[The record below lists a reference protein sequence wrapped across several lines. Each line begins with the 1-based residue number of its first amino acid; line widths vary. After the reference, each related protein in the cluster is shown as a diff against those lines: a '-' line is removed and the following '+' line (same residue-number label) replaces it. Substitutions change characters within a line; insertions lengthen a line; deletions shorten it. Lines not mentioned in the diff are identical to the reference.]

1 MNSFSKNLQI
11 SGAVLMAT
19 LILIGL
25 SALARA
31 QSSSHPSAAQSLS
44 DSPEVHLARG
54 HDDLNNH
61 RYAQA
66 EREFRAALAL
76 NPRLTVQAR
85 FPLAVVLFALQNH
98 DEARKQFQAV
108 LKETGNDPNVNYYLG
123 RLDLEDGNLDSAI
136 RNLTIAVSN
145 PPFPDAPYYL
155 GYAYFRKKDF
165 NSAEKWLKRAA
176 TLAPTDARVFEHL
189 GILYHAMGR
198 EQDAQKAFGAATK
211 LRQQDMAASGESL
224 DCGRSLDTQPL
235 EQARKVCEQLLN
247 PDNLGNLVSLGKLYG
262 QHGDYSDAV
271 EPFELAAKLDPGSY
285 EVQYNLGLTYFRL
298 KRYADAVPPLR
309 KAVALRPEIFEVNAP
324 LGASLYVLG
333 DDAAAYPVLDHANRL
348 KPTNLDISRLLCTVA
363 LNLAQKS
370 LEERNTAQARAYLL
384 RAAEASPDN
393 PEPHRRLAQVYAS
406 LGDNADAQ
414 RERSVVA
421 RLNTH

>member
-11 SGAVLMAT
+11 SGAVLMTT

-25 SALARA
+25 SASAGA
-31 QSSSHPSAAQSLS
+31 QSSSHPSAAQS
-44 DSPEVHLARG
+44 DTPEVHLARG

-61 RYAQA
+61 RYEQA

-108 LKETGNDPNVNYYLG
+108 LKKTGNDPNVNYYLG

-165 NSAEKWLKRAA
+165 NSAEKWLKRAT
-176 TLAPTDARVFEHL
+176 TLAPTDARIFEHL
-189 GILYHAMGR
+189 GILYHTMGR
-198 EQDAQKAFGAATK
+198 EQDAQKAFGAAAK
-211 LRQQDMAASGESL
+211 LRQQDIAASGKSL
-224 DCGRSLDTQPL
+224 DCDRSLDTQPL

-247 PDNLGNLVSLGKLYG
+247 PGNFGNLVSLGTLYG
-262 QHGDYSDAV
+262 RHSDYSDAV
-271 EPFELAAKLDPGSY
+271 KPFELAAKLDPGSY
-285 EVQYNLGLTYFRL
+285 EIQYNLGLTYFRL
-298 KRYADAVPPLR
+298 KRYADAIPPLR

-333 DDAAAYPVLDHANRL
+333 DDAAAYPVLEHANRL
-348 KPTNLDISRLLCTVA
+348 KPTNLDISHLLCTVA

-370 LEERNTAQARAYLL
+370 LEERNTTKARAYLL
-384 RAAEASPDN
+384 RAAEASPDD
-393 PEPHRRLAQVYAS
+393 PEPHRRLAQVYES

-414 RERSVVA
+414 RERSVAA
-421 RLNTH
+421 RLSSH